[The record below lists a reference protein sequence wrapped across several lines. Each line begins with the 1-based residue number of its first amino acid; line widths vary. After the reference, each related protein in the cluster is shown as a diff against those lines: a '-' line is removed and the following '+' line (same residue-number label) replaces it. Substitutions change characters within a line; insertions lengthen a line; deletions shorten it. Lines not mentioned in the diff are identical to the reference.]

1 MVAEARRATTII
13 ACSAGAGR
21 HSGSVAA
28 TRAMRARSRA
38 GSFETATLH
47 VKSTPRPQ
55 SGLDTV
61 AGIRRLL
68 DIDVT
73 DGVGLE
79 PGWRPYFFGLAG
91 LRGKRLDD
99 ARVARFGASGLVPR
113 R

>member
-1 MVAEARRATTII
+1 
-13 ACSAGAGR
+13 
-21 HSGSVAA
+21 
-28 TRAMRARSRA
+28 
-38 GSFETATLH
+38 
-47 VKSTPRPQ
+47 
-55 SGLDTV
+55 V

-79 PGWRPYFFGLAG
+79 PGWRPYFFGFAG
-91 LRGKRLDD
+91 LRGKRLGD